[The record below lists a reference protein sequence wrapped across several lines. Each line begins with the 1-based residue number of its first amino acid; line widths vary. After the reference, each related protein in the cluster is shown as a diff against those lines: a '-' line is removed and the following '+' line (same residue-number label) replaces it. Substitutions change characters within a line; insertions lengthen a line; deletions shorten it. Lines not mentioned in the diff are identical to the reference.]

1 MTYQTETATRA
12 GLPLADDIVAGT
24 GLEVAALH
32 AENIGSLRG
41 MSDAAVDVAECT
53 CPEPCERDHANE

>member
-1 MTYQTETATRA
+1 MRYQTETTTGA

-41 MSDAAVDVAECT
+41 
-53 CPEPCERDHANE
+53 